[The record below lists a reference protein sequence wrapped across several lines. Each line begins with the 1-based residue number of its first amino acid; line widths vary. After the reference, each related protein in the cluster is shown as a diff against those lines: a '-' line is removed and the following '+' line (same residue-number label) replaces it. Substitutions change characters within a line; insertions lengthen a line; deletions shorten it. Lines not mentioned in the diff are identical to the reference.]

1 MVRYAKEK
9 CSLAVEGIVFYACSK
24 IYDGDVI
31 VTYGY
36 SSVVE
41 AAFLFA
47 AGQQNKRFHVVVID
61 SFPRFEGRKLLE
73 VLSKAGLPCT
83 YLLISAAAYMMRGA
97 NKVMIG
103 AAGVRANG
111 NVSSRCGTA
120 SVCMMAQYYRV
131 PVMVLC
137 QTFKFTESVLLD
149 SFCDNEIGDPEE
161 VVAVS
166 TPGMSSLL
174 KDWRSTKNTLN
185 VRHAPLRPRN
195 LPRNLPP
202 PTRCPLYN
210 SGCSTS

>member
-1 MVRYAKEK
+1 LVRYAKEK

-24 IYDGDVI
+24 INDGDVI

-41 AAFLFA
+41 ATFLFA

-185 VRHAPLRPRN
+185 VRRN

-202 PTRCPLYN
+202 PARCPQQWLLDELTRA
-210 SGCSTS
+210 CRC